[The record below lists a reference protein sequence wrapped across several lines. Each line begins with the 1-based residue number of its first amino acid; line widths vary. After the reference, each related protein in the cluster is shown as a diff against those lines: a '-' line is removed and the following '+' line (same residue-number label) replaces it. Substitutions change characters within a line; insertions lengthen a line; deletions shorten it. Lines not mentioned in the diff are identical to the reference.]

1 VSAEEWFMPDG
12 VGPKL
17 RLPELLLG
25 LIAVALAVVVTGVS
39 VAHAVRD
46 VKRARDTITVTCS
59 AREPITSNVVHW
71 SLAVDA
77 EAVRPQGAVRQ
88 VQSRAAAVR
97 AFLHAA
103 ACRRMRSRSRRWT
116 RSILLGVGKR
126 RVPGF
131 RVVQRFRVSSTDID
145 RVEAV
150 AARMSDLLAQG
161 IPVSTTSL
169 SYLATKLAD
178 AKIRALKRAVADAH
192 RHAETIV
199 AGIDG
204 KLGSVKSAEL
214 GVYQV
219 MARNSTNVSD
229 YGINDTASRDKEVYS
244 VVIVTFRVRYA
255 G

>member
-1 VSAEEWFMPDG
+1 MPDG
-12 VGPKL
+12 VGRRL

-25 LIAVALAVVVTGVS
+25 LFAVAVAVAVTGVS

-46 VKRARDTITVTCS
+46 VKRSRDTITVTGS
-59 AREPITSNVVHW
+59 AREPITSDVVHW

-77 EAVRPQGAVRQ
+77 EAPRPQDAVRQ

-97 AFLHAA
+97 AFLRGGGLPGDAV
-103 ACRRMRSRSRRWT
+103 SEPPLVT
-116 RSILLGVGKR
+116 RSILLRIGRR

-131 RVVQRFRVSSTDID
+131 RVVQRFKVSSTDID

-150 AARMSDLLAQG
+150 AARTSDLLAQG
-161 IPVSTTSL
+161 VPVSTTSL
-169 SYLATKLAD
+169 GYLATNLAD
-178 AKIRALKRAVADAH
+178 AKIRALKKAVADAH
-192 RHAETIV
+192 RRAETIV
-199 AGIDG
+199 AGIGG

-219 MARNSTNVSD
+219 VARNSTNVSD

-244 VVIVTFRVRYA
+244 VVSVTFRVR
-255 G
+255 

>member
-1 VSAEEWFMPDG
+1 MPDG
-12 VGPKL
+12 VGRKL

-25 LIAVALAVVVTGVS
+25 LTAVAVAVAVTGVS

-46 VKRARDTITVTCS
+46 VKRARDTITVTGS
-59 AREPITSNVVHW
+59 AREPITSDVVHW

-77 EAVRPQGAVRQ
+77 EAVRPQDAVRQ

-97 AFLHAA
+97 AFLHGGGLPGEAVSEPPLVTHSIMVRAA
-103 ACRRMRSRSRRWT
+103 
-116 RSILLGVGKR
+116 KR

-150 AARMSDLLAQG
+150 AARTSDLLAQG

-192 RHAETIV
+192 RRAEAIV
-199 AGIDG
+199 AGIGG

-219 MARNSTNVSD
+219 VARNSTNVSD

-244 VVIVTFRVRYA
+244 VVSVTFRVR
-255 G
+255 

>member
-1 VSAEEWFMPDG
+1 MPDG
-12 VGPKL
+12 FGRKL

-25 LIAVALAVVVTGVS
+25 LLAVAVAVAVTGVS

-46 VKRARDTITVTCS
+46 VKRSRDTITVTGS
-59 AREPITSNVVHW
+59 AREPITSDVVHW

-77 EAVRPQGAVRQ
+77 EATRPQDAVRQ

-97 AFLHAA
+97 AFLRGGGLPGDAV
-103 ACRRMRSRSRRWT
+103 SEPPLLT
-116 RSILLGVGKR
+116 RSILLRVGKR
-126 RVPGF
+126 RLPGF
-131 RVVQRFRVSSTDID
+131 RVVQRFKVSSTDID

-150 AARMSDLLAQG
+150 AARTSDLLAQG

-178 AKIRALKRAVADAH
+178 AKIRALKKAVADAH
-192 RHAETIV
+192 RRAETIV
-199 AGIDG
+199 AGIGG

-219 MARNSTNVSD
+219 VARNSTNVSD

-244 VVIVTFRVRYA
+244 VVSVTFRVR
-255 G
+255 

>member
-1 VSAEEWFMPDG
+1 MPNG
-12 VGPKL
+12 VGWKL

-25 LIAVALAVVVTGVS
+25 LLAVAVAVAVTGVS

-46 VKRARDTITVTCS
+46 VKRSRDTITVTGS
-59 AREPITSNVVHW
+59 AREPITSDVVHW

-77 EAVRPQGAVRQ
+77 EATRPQDAVRQ

-97 AFLHAA
+97 AFLRGGGLPGDAV
-103 ACRRMRSRSRRWT
+103 SEPPLVT
-116 RSILLGVGKR
+116 RSILLRVGKR

-131 RVVQRFRVSSTDID
+131 RVVQRFKVSSTDID

-150 AARMSDLLAQG
+150 AARTSDLLAQG
-161 IPVSTTSL
+161 VPVSTTSL
-169 SYLATKLAD
+169 GYLATNLAD
-178 AKIRALKRAVADAH
+178 AKIRALKKAVADAH
-192 RHAETIV
+192 RRAETIV
-199 AGIDG
+199 AGIGG

-219 MARNSTNVSD
+219 VARNSTNVSD

-244 VVIVTFRVRYA
+244 VVSVTFRVR
-255 G
+255 

>member
-1 VSAEEWFMPDG
+1 MADG
-12 VGPKL
+12 VGRKL
-17 RLPELLLG
+17 RVPELLLG
-25 LIAVALAVVVTGVS
+25 LVAVAVAVAVTGVS

-46 VKRARDTITVTCS
+46 VKRSRDTITVTGS
-59 AREPITSNVVHW
+59 AREPITSDVVHW

-77 EAVRPQGAVRQ
+77 EAARPQDAVRQ

-97 AFLHAA
+97 AFLRGGGLPGDAV
-103 ACRRMRSRSRRWT
+103 SEPPLVT
-116 RSILLGVGKR
+116 RSIMLRLGPRR

-131 RVVQRFRVSSTDID
+131 RVIQRFRVSSTDID

-150 AARMSDLLAQG
+150 AARTSDLLAQG
-161 IPVSTTSL
+161 VPISTTSL

-192 RHAETIV
+192 RRAETIV
-199 AGIDG
+199 AGIGG

-219 MARNSTNVSD
+219 VARNSTNVSD

-244 VVIVTFRVRYA
+244 VVSVTFRVS
-255 G
+255 

>member
-1 VSAEEWFMPDG
+1 MPDG
-12 VGPKL
+12 IGRKL

-25 LIAVALAVVVTGVS
+25 LVAVAVAVAVTGVS

-46 VKRARDTITVTCS
+46 VKRARDTITVTGS

-77 EAVRPQGAVRQ
+77 AAARPQDAVRQ

-97 AFLHAA
+97 AFLEGGGLPGDAV
-103 ACRRMRSRSRRWT
+103 SEPPLVT
-116 RSILLGVGKR
+116 RPIMLRVGTKR

-131 RVVQRFRVSSTDID
+131 RVIQRFRVSSTDID

-150 AARMSDLLAQG
+150 AARTSDLLAQG

-178 AKIRALKRAVADAH
+178 AKIRALKKAVADAH
-192 RHAETIV
+192 RRAKTIV
-199 AGIDG
+199 AGIGG

-219 MARNSTNVSD
+219 VARNSTNVSD

-244 VVIVTFRVRYA
+244 VASVTFRVR
-255 G
+255 

>member
-1 VSAEEWFMPDG
+1 MADG
-12 VGPKL
+12 VGRKL
-17 RLPELLLG
+17 RVPELLLG
-25 LIAVALAVVVTGVS
+25 LVAVAVAVAVTGVS

-46 VKRARDTITVTCS
+46 VKRSRDTITVTGS

-77 EAVRPQGAVRQ
+77 EATRPQDAVRQ

-97 AFLHAA
+97 AFLRGGGLPGDAV
-103 ACRRMRSRSRRWT
+103 SEPPLVT
-116 RSILLGVGKR
+116 RSIMLRLGPRR

-131 RVVQRFRVSSTDID
+131 RVIQRFRVSSTDID

-150 AARMSDLLAQG
+150 AARTSDLLAQG

-192 RHAETIV
+192 RRAETIV
-199 AGIDG
+199 AGIGG

-219 MARNSTNVSD
+219 VARNSTNVSD

-244 VVIVTFRVRYA
+244 VVSVTFRVH
-255 G
+255 

>member
-1 VSAEEWFMPDG
+1 MADG
-12 VGPKL
+12 IGRKL
-17 RLPELLLG
+17 RVPELLLG
-25 LIAVALAVVVTGVS
+25 LVAVAVAVAVTGVS

-46 VKRARDTITVTCS
+46 VKRSRDTITVTGS

-77 EAVRPQGAVRQ
+77 EATRPQDAVRQ

-97 AFLHAA
+97 AFLRGGGLPGDAV
-103 ACRRMRSRSRRWT
+103 SEPPLVT
-116 RSILLGVGKR
+116 RSIMLRLGPRR

-131 RVVQRFRVSSTDID
+131 RVIQRFRVSSTDID

-150 AARMSDLLAQG
+150 AARTSDLLAQG

-192 RHAETIV
+192 RRAETIV
-199 AGIDG
+199 AGIGG

-219 MARNSTNVSD
+219 VARNSTNVSD

-244 VVIVTFRVRYA
+244 VVSVTFRVH
-255 G
+255 